1 MGVQLIFVVETRKT
15 CNSDWIYIK
24 DTVEHFYSYERTEL
38 KLTPIYMD
46 GKGNY
51 FKKKKEVESK
61 IKQYRATSKNNQS
74 RVIYCFDCDEYDKKP
89 EDSLF
94 LNKAKKFCEEMNYE
108 FVWFC
113 KDIEHVY
120 IGKRI
125 DDSQKKKEAENF
137 KIQKLI
143 EKVDGK
149 NLSQKNYEAKR
160 SNILA
165 VLDTYS
171 ELIRSN

>member
-61 IKQYRATSKNNQS
+61 IKQYRAT
-74 RVIYCFDCDEYDKKP
+74 D
-89 EDSLF
+89 
-94 LNKAKKFCEEMNYE
+94 M
-108 FVWFC
+108 
-113 KDIEHVY
+113 
-120 IGKRI
+120 
-125 DDSQKKKEAENF
+125 
-137 KIQKLI
+137 
-143 EKVDGK
+143 
-149 NLSQKNYEAKR
+149 
-160 SNILA
+160 
-165 VLDTYS
+165 
-171 ELIRSN
+171 